1 MNGSVEDLVNAL
13 PSPPPELL
21 SAQRRDLDTVRRWV
35 DWILMGVDRLNSRF
49 VVHQDFL
56 PLARELVLHNSFAA
70 CALFWHGHDEM
81 GRIFL
86 VHAWID
92 SSLLVRQNEA
102 FFLSLRNSW
111 LHQAAPIRFALAS
124 EDAELLAIFN
134 AAVGERILAEGAAW
148 QGRQIIRDLL
158 IRLGLTGEEVGKMFQ
173 VSIETLSAWEAG
185 STTIPKESLTQLQAA
200 SSALSKLLSVFRPE
214 RLPQVV
220 RREAELFDG
229 ETAVEWMVQGRI
241 TEVAER
247 YEQAFAY
254 QA

>member
-1 MNGSVEDLVNAL
+1 
-13 PSPPPELL
+13 
-21 SAQRRDLDTVRRWV
+21 
-35 DWILMGVDRLNSRF
+35 
-49 VVHQDFL
+49 
-56 PLARELVLHNSFAA
+56 
-70 CALFWHGHDEM
+70 
-81 GRIFL
+81 
-86 VHAWID
+86 
-92 SSLLVRQNEA
+92 
-102 FFLSLRNSW
+102 
-111 LHQAAPIRFALAS
+111 
-124 EDAELLAIFN
+124 
-134 AAVGERILAEGAAW
+134 
-148 QGRQIIRDLL
+148 
-158 IRLGLTGEEVGKMFQ
+158 MFR